1 MKKILVI
8 DDESTSVR
16 LLQSRLELEGF
27 DVIVA
32 RDGDVGLEKVQTEC
46 PDLVVLDVEMPRMNG
61 YFFISE
67 LRKINER
74 ARLPVIV
81 LSSHKENIS
90 AFTNKGVVDYIIKP
104 IDFDKLLQAI
114 RSVLD

>member
-27 DVIVA
+27 KVVVA
-32 RDGDVGLEKVQTEC
+32 RDGDVGLEKVQTEL
-46 PDLVVLDVEMPRMNG
+46 PDLVILDVEMPRMNG
-61 YFFISE
+61 YFFITE
-67 LRKINER
+67 LRKIKAGEQ
-74 ARLPVIV
+74 LPVIV

-90 AFTNKGVVDYIIKP
+90 AFSVKGVVDYMIKP
-104 IDFDKLLQAI
+104 IDFDRLFQTIK
-114 RSVLD
+114 SVLS